1 MAYIFFKTANIF
13 KNLLLEGNQREKRKA
28 NVVISLIIFLMLA
41 ETVYWSTKTYIW
53 FKIFSVEDPKYT
65 INDVEHFLDA
75 GNILYQK
82 VILYTSNF
90 LPTVFVL
97 TILRTFVLLGQ
108 RESFFEFNQTQT
120 NKTQD
125 QEPATAFLLT
135 GEEGQQKKTDDDS
148 GESQKDYVSINSVL
162 EINEEIL

>member
-1 MAYIFFKTANIF
+1 MSLYISFGCIAFLFVLCNFDIIYSDRVFASLPYIIVIVGVWFGIVNTIMAYIFFKTANIF

-75 GNILYQK
+75 GNILY
-82 VILYTSNF
+82 
-90 LPTVFVL
+90 
-97 TILRTFVLLGQ
+97 
-108 RESFFEFNQTQT
+108 
-120 NKTQD
+120 
-125 QEPATAFLLT
+125 
-135 GEEGQQKKTDDDS
+135 
-148 GESQKDYVSINSVL
+148 
-162 EINEEIL
+162 